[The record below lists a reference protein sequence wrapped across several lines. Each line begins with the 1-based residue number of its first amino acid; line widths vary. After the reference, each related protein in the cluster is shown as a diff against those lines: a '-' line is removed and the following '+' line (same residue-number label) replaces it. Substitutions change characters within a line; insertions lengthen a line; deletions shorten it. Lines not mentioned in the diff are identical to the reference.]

1 MSTADEFTSATG
13 TGLGTLWGMRNHL
26 TALVALLLL
35 ILAPATA
42 EAVRTDWPL
51 RPRPE
56 VIRGFEPPP
65 KRWLPG
71 HRGVDLLG
79 SPGQPVLA
87 PAAGTVVYAGALAGR
102 GIVVLSHGT
111 GRTTYQPV
119 RASVRAGQVVPAG
132 ATLGRLSAAGSH
144 CAPRACLHWGLL
156 RGSEYVDPLTLAGRA
171 SVRLLPLS
179 GGRDRPPV
187 GLPRGPAAGVDEP
200 VPATGADPGGPS
212 SSKASAPA
220 RDLPSYLLVGLAALA
235 AVTTGVLVGRH

>member
-1 MSTADEFTSATG
+1 LSTADEFTSATG
-13 TGLGTLWGMRNHL
+13 TGLGTLWGMRNQL
-26 TALVALLLL
+26 TALVALLLF
-35 ILAPATA
+35 ILAPTTA

-51 RPRPE
+51 QPRPE

-87 PAAGTVVYAGALAGR
+87 PSAGTVVYAGSLAGR

-119 RASVRAGQVVPAG
+119 RASVRAGAVLPAG
-132 ATLGRLSAAGSH
+132 TVLGRLSAAGSH

-156 RGSEYVDPLTLAGRA
+156 RGREYLDPLTLAGR
-171 SVRLLPLS
+171 SPVRLLPLT
-179 GGRDRPPV
+179 GGRDRAPIA
-187 GLPRGPAAGVDEP
+187 LPRGPAVGVDEP
-200 VPATGADPGGPS
+200 LPAARPDPGGPS
-212 SSKASAPA
+212 SPTASAPA

-235 AVTTGVLVGRH
+235 AVTTGILVGRH